1 VSEQNFQLQRFYF
14 GVMVKGGQ
22 PQGAPTVLSCTPA
35 VSKDQIDECL
45 RICRLEPPLPA
56 QVSDDMS
63 AAIGLY
69 RGDTIDY
76 VLAISRVTSAG
87 LPQLL
92 FLLLESGLV
101 RQLGGNLNP
110 FIGLAHAEMP
120 LFDSQ
125 RPLKALNLDN
135 PKTLDKTDQTE
146 AMQELLVYCQDNMK
160 AVEGLLTALIQAQNV
175 AVLNAPASIEKRL
188 TFLKGLLSMLPL
200 PARVILTFATNVV
213 KPEHSAAQVKFMASD
228 EAPPEHIIFNWE
240 NGTLFPAAH
249 ENHDYARFIVS
260 QLRLD
265 PSKVIEQTEL
275 LSRTA
280 VWRAIRKENLSKAL
294 HWVSRRAKV
303 DSAVKAGQP
312 ADRETVAGILRE
324 DPTLSDD
331 LRVEYSQHL
340 LKFTLALR
348 EWETADQIPAI
359 AAGHR
364 DVADAVFNQLRN
376 TATREHPLE
385 TYDLVEHWLT
395 EIPEARA
402 LPWQQ
407 ALYGSATVHIEALV
421 EAKDIPT
428 LTAFVYRLSNTEP
441 ILKLDQVAAKTILLI
456 RNLAHQSDELA
467 QATLILAASHLPA
480 GDFQKLLGDVEL
492 VKRLSTAQ
500 KRAIALLQPG
510 LDPSIA
516 IPKNAL
522 AEAATSVPTDYRTVI
537 LMRFI
542 EAAFH
547 LRRPNLLGQQE
558 LNGLVLLAESDQVD
572 RYKTIVKYVVEE
584 FSKPDNV
591 KPLSPTEW
599 VLLPRLYF
607 MVGAIDQGMKLL
619 EYYQNDLFTPERL
632 KDFVNLVGEIFLRT
646 NLSLEQIT
654 KILNAFEG
662 RKIRP
667 EPRLRALTASLINH
681 QWDAKM
687 QGIAKYVT
695 AMIDADNELLPIL
708 GVNNALRLLQFHTE
722 HQDKVDAV
730 RVATCIANNALLMQ
744 DQGPPTLVKAYQ
756 HIDANPDM
764 RNVGVDLL
772 RLYIRKLPH
781 TQTAQLPAFFGEKLQ
796 SEVGEALRATRMMRI
811 ITGGDD
817 FVKLAEM
824 IEMTTHL
831 LTDVA
836 VTYHESK
843 EHPPEHRLRRD
854 IDSMA
859 GNLTDQERQQVA
871 DNLLGIA
878 ELVYELG
885 SQRTQVK
892 KSKRMGQSTRGVVD
906 EIKHTT
912 PPNAPEFMQWLGLN
926 FTKNIE
932 MELDLTRDSHTHIF
946 GERSAAMLYRESTL
960 IREFLSRLSTAFPQ
974 GTPPTF
980 NADALIAEVASLWAD
995 ISLFNQRQ
1003 IEETI
1008 TQQSQLVGLLLRHI
1022 ADRTNRKVFTDS
1034 SHGNKLE
1041 EGKLQP
1047 VSELEALRWL
1057 SGYFGRKHNQR

>member
-1 VSEQNFQLQRFYF
+1 
-14 GVMVKGGQ
+14 MVKDGQ
-22 PQGAPTVLSCTPA
+22 PQGAPTALSCTPA
-35 VSKDQIDECL
+35 VSKEQIDECL

-56 QVSDDMS
+56 QASDEMPS
-63 AAIGLY
+63 SIGLY
-69 RGDTIDY
+69 RGETVDY

-92 FLLLESGLV
+92 FLLLESALI
-101 RQLGGNLNP
+101 RKLGGNLKP

-125 RPLKALNLDN
+125 RPLKTLNLEN
-135 PKTLDKTDQTE
+135 PKTLDKEDQTDS
-146 AMQELLVYCQDNMK
+146 MQDLLIYCQDNMK
-160 AVEGLLTALIQAQNV
+160 AVEGLLTALIQAQNI
-175 AVLNAPASIEKRL
+175 AVLNAPPSLEKRM
-188 TFLKGLLSMLPL
+188 TFLKGLMSMLPL
-200 PARVILTFATNVV
+200 PARVVLTFATNVI
-213 KPEHSAAQVKFMASD
+213 KPKHSAAQVKFMATD

-240 NGTLFPAAH
+240 TGTLFPAAY

-275 LSRTA
+275 LARTA

-376 TATREHPLE
+376 TATHEHPLE

-407 ALYGSATVHIEALV
+407 ALYGSAIVHVEALV
-421 EAKDIPT
+421 AAKD
-428 LTAFVYRLSNTEP
+428 LTMLVAFIYRLCNTEP
-441 ILKLDQVAAKTILLI
+441 ILKLNQIAAKVILLI
-456 RNLAHQSDELA
+456 RTLAHESDELA

-480 GDFQKLLGDVEL
+480 GDFQKLLADVEL
-492 VKRLSTAQ
+492 VRRLPAPQ
-500 KRAIALLQPG
+500 KRAIALLQPN
-510 LDPSIA
+510 LDSSVS

-522 AEAATSVPTDYRTVI
+522 AEAATSAPTDYRTVI
-537 LMRFI
+537 LMRFV

-547 LRRPNLLGQQE
+547 LRRTELIGQQE
-558 LNGLVLLAESDQVD
+558 LQGLLLLAETGKVEQ
-572 RYKTIVKYVVEE
+572 YKTIIKYVVEE

-591 KPLSPTEW
+591 KPLGPAEW
-599 VLLPRLYF
+599 AMLPRLYF
-607 MVGAIDQGMKLL
+607 MVDAVDQGMLLL
-619 EYYQNDLFTPERL
+619 EYYQNGLFTVERL

-646 NLSLEQIT
+646 NLSLEQIIR
-654 KILNAFEG
+654 ILNAFEG

-667 EPRLRALTASLINH
+667 EPRLRALTASLMNH
-681 QWDAKM
+681 QWDSKM
-687 QGIAKYVT
+687 EGIAKYVT
-695 AMIDADNELLPIL
+695 AMVDADHELLPIL
-708 GVNNALRLLQFHTE
+708 GINNALRLLQFHTE
-722 HQDKVDAV
+722 HQNKVDAV
-730 RVATCIANNALLMQ
+730 RVATCIANNALAMK

-756 HIDANPDM
+756 HIAANPDM

-781 TQTAQLPAFFGEKLQ
+781 TQTAQLPAYFGEKLQ
-796 SEVGEALRATRMMRI
+796 PEVGEALRATRMMRI

-817 FVKLAEM
+817 FIKLAEM
-824 IEMTTHL
+824 ID
-831 LTDVA
+831 LTCEFLMDIA
-836 VTYHESK
+836 VTYHENK

-854 IDSMA
+854 IDSMQ
-859 GNLTDQERQQVA
+859 GNLTGQERQQIT
-871 DNLLGIA
+871 DNLFGIA
-878 ELVYELG
+878 QLVYELG

-932 MELDLTRDSHTHIF
+932 MELDLDRDALLHIF
-946 GERSAAMLYRESTL
+946 GERSAAMLYRETTL

-980 NADALIAEVASLWAD
+980 SADALIAEVASLWSD
-995 ISLFNQRQ
+995 ISLYNQRQ
-1003 IEETI
+1003 IEDTV
-1008 TQQSQLVGLLLRHI
+1008 TKQSQQIGLLLRHI

-1034 SHGNKLE
+1034 GHAKKLE

>member
-1 VSEQNFQLQRFYF
+1 MSEQNFQLQRFYF
-14 GVMVKGGQ
+14 GVMMKDGQ
-22 PQGAPTVLSCTPA
+22 PQGAPTVLSCTPN
-35 VSKDQIDECL
+35 VSKAQIDECL

-56 QVSDDMS
+56 QSSDDMTS
-63 AAIGLY
+63 SIGLY
-69 RGDTIDY
+69 RGETIDY
-76 VLAISRVTSAG
+76 VFAISRVTSAG

-92 FLLLESGLV
+92 FLLLDSVLV
-101 RQLGGNLNP
+101 RKLGGNLKP

-120 LFDSQ
+120 IFESQ
-125 RPLKALNLDN
+125 RPLKPLVLEN
-135 PKTLDKTDQTE
+135 PKSIDNTDQTD

-175 AVLNAPASIEKRL
+175 AILNAPPSLETRL

-200 PARVILTFATNVV
+200 PARVVLTFATNVV
-213 KPEHSAAQVKFMASD
+213 KPEHSAAQVKFMATD

-240 NGTLFPAAH
+240 NGTLFPTAY
-249 ENHDYARFIVS
+249 ENHDYARFILS

-275 LSRTA
+275 LARTA
-280 VWRAIRKENLSKAL
+280 VWRAIRKENLSSAL
-294 HWVSRRAKV
+294 HWVSRRAKI

-376 TATREHPLE
+376 TATHEHPLE

-407 ALYGSATVHIEALV
+407 ALYGSAIVHVEALI
-421 EAKDIPT
+421 KSNDIPT
-428 LTAFVYRLSNTEP
+428 LTAFIYRLCNTEP
-441 ILKLDQVAAKTILLI
+441 ILKLDQVASKIILLI
-456 RNLAHQSDELA
+456 RSLAHQSDELA

-480 GDFQKLLGDVEL
+480 GDFQKLLTDVEL
-492 VKRLSTAQ
+492 TKRLPAPQ
-500 KRAIALLQPG
+500 KHAIALLQP
-510 LDPSIA
+510 LEPSTEV
-516 IPKNAL
+516 PKNAL
-522 AEAATSVPTDYRTVI
+522 AEGATSAPVDYRTVI
-537 LMRFI
+537 LMRFV

-547 LRRPNLLGQQE
+547 LRRTSLIGQHEFQGLL
-558 LNGLVLLAESDQVD
+558 LLAESGQVEP
-572 RYKTIVKYVVEE
+572 YKSIIKYVVEE
-584 FSKPDNV
+584 FAKPEKV
-591 KPLSPTEW
+591 KPLNSTEQT
-599 VLLPRLYF
+599 LLPRLYF
-607 MVGAIDQGMKLL
+607 MVGAIDQGMRLL
-619 EYYQNDLFTPERL
+619 EYYQNELFTVERL
-632 KDFVNLVGEIFLRT
+632 DDFVNLVGEIFVRT
-646 NLSLEQIT
+646 DLSLEQIV

-662 RKIRP
+662 RKLRP
-667 EPRLRALTASLINH
+667 EPRLRALIASLVNKK
-681 QWDAKM
+681 WDAKM
-687 QGIAKYVT
+687 EGIANYVT
-695 AMIDADNELLPIL
+695 AMLDADNELMPIV
-708 GVNNALRLLQFHTE
+708 GVKNALRLLQFHTE
-722 HQDKVDAV
+722 HQNKVDAV
-730 RVATCIANNALLMQ
+730 RVATCIANNALAMK
-744 DQGPPTLVKAYQ
+744 DQGPPTLVQAYQ
-756 HIDANPDM
+756 HIAANPQM
-764 RNVGVDLL
+764 QSVGVDLL

-781 TQTAQLPAFFGEKLQ
+781 SQTEKLPAFFGEKL
-796 SEVGEALRATRMMRI
+796 SMDVGEALRATRMMRI
-811 ITGGDD
+811 ITGGND
-817 FVKLAEM
+817 FLKLAEM
-824 IEMTTHL
+824 IEMTTDL
-831 LTDVA
+831 MTDIA
-836 VTYHESK
+836 ITYNVGK

-859 GNLTDQERQQVA
+859 GNLTPEERQQVTE
-871 DNLLGIA
+871 NLFEIA
-878 ELVYELG
+878 KFVYGLG
-885 SQRTQVK
+885 SQRTQIK

-926 FTKNIE
+926 FTKTIE
-932 MELDLTRDSHTHIF
+932 MELDLERDAHTHIF

-960 IREFLSRLSTAFPQ
+960 IREFLSRLSTAFPD
-974 GTPPTF
+974 GSPPTF
-980 NADALIAEVASLWAD
+980 TADTLLAEVASLWAD

-1003 IEETI
+1003 IEEI
-1008 TQQSQLVGLLLRHI
+1008 VSKQSQQVGLLLRHI

-1034 SHGNKLE
+1034 GHGKKLE

-1057 SGYFGRKHNQR
+1057 SGYFGRKHDR